1 METLEEALQCI
12 KTLKIENER
21 LRAEL
26 DMYKNRN
33 TGGRKKHDN

>member
-26 DMYKNRN
+26 DLSLI
-33 TGGRKKHDN
+33 HI

>member
-26 DMYKNRN
+26 DMYKN
-33 TGGRKKHDN
+33 